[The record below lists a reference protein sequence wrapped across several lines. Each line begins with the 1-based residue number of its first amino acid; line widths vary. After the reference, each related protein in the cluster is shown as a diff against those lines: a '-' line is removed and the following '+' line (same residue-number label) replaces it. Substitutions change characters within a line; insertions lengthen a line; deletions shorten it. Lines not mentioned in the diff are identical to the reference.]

1 LAHLWRLVGWK
12 RLAVT
17 GLCLVA
23 WRALD
28 QIPVAQLNPK
38 FMNQL
43 LLFTN
48 TSTFLH
54 AIGGALPFDRY
65 SIVVMG
71 IGPYINAL
79 IIMSIFPVMSQ
90 RMRTMRESPDGR
102 LRLQR
107 WTRALA
113 VVLAFGQSYGWTV
126 LMQVPTF
133 PPQLDAMDW
142 FSQLTVMLE
151 LTAGTMI
158 LVLLS
163 DTLDEFG
170 LGFGSGAVLIYA
182 LSPLAD
188 EVHELAQTFASTQL
202 IAALYRPFAIWV
214 GFSVALVVATV
225 VVVLAVRRMP
235 SVESRK
241 AKSTKR
247 IQLKVLMSGVL
258 RPPMFAQAV
267 MFSPVI
273 VANYYMVS
281 NPDLARWIY
290 SAMNPYGPN
299 PWIDLAYLAI
309 YATLV
314 IAFAYFVVAIDF
326 GRTTTMPREMLAPIY
341 RLALIGGAFLAVIVV
356 LVPFLNHLAT
366 YAAGRVIPL
375 SGFEAVLLV
384 ALLLAI
390 VGALEQSGKK
400 GGGVPVLASRL
411 P

>member
-17 GLCLVA
+17 ALCLVA

-28 QIPVAQLNPK
+28 QIPVAELNPK
-38 FMNQL
+38 FMNHL

-54 AIGGALPFDRY
+54 AIGSALPFDRY

-79 IIMSIFPVMSQ
+79 IIMSILPVMSQ

-102 LRLQR
+102 LRLQL

-113 VVLAFGQSYGWTV
+113 IVLAFGQSYGWTV
-126 LMQVPTF
+126 LMQMPTF

-142 FSQLTVMLE
+142 FSQLTLMLE
-151 LTAGTMI
+151 LTGGTMI
-158 LVLLS
+158 LVLLA

-170 LGFGSGAVLIYA
+170 LGFGNGAVLIYA
-182 LSPLAD
+182 LTPLAG
-188 EVHELAQTFASTQL
+188 ELHNLAQTFATTQL

-214 GFSVALVVATV
+214 GFSVAVVVATV
-225 VVVLAVRRMP
+225 MVVLAVRRLP
-235 SVESRK
+235 GVESKK
-241 AKSTKR
+241 ARSTKP
-247 IQLKVLMSGVL
+247 IELKLLMSGVL
-258 RPPMFAQAV
+258 RPPIFAQAV

-273 VANYYMVS
+273 VANYYMAS

-290 SAMNPYGPN
+290 NAMNPYGPN

-314 IAFAYFVVAIDF
+314 IAFVYFVVAIDF
-326 GRTTTMPREMLAPIY
+326 GRNTLPRSLVAHIY
-341 RLALIGGAFLAVIVV
+341 RITLIGGAFLAVAVV

-366 YAAGRVIPL
+366 AAAGKVIPL
-375 SGFEAVLLV
+375 SGFEAVLIVTMLV
-384 ALLLAI
+384 AI
-390 VGALEQSGKK
+390 VGALERSGKNR
-400 GGGVPVLASRL
+400 GTQVLTSRL